1 MYSGTIVPLVTP
13 LDASDAVSHSGVDR
27 LIESVHGEVTAL
39 MPTLSSGEG
48 WLLTERQW
56 TDMVSFT
63 RKYSRGLPVLAGV
76 QLATTAEVVDRARAA
91 VTLGADGV
99 VVTTPFRAELSQ
111 EEIYQHYRTLRESV
125 AVPLFLYN
133 ESALSGNQIE
143 VDTLRRI
150 CELPDVVGIKES
162 SGSAELTREIV
173 AALPGVPVFE
183 GWENLLIHADGVA
196 GFIGPLA
203 NLEPALCNA
212 MLAGP
217 TPTLQAAIDTACK
230 RYGLFRDDW
239 YRWVKRELHR
249 RGVLGTDVV
258 VQQVS

>member
-13 LDASDAVSHSGVDR
+13 LGSTGTVACSDVDQ
-27 LIESVHGEVTAL
+27 LIGSVHGKVTAL

-76 QLATTAEVVDRARAA
+76 QLATTVEVIERARVAA
-91 VTLGADGV
+91 ALGADGV
-99 VVTTPFRAELSQ
+99 VVTTPFHAELSQ
-111 EEIYQHYRTLRESV
+111 EEMYQHYRILRESV

-133 ESALSGNQIE
+133 ESALSGNEIE

-162 SGSAELTREIV
+162 SGSAERTREIV
-173 AALPGVPVFE
+173 AALPGVPVFQ
-183 GWENLLIHADGVA
+183 GWENLLVQTEGVA

-212 MLAGP
+212 MLAKP
-217 TPTLQAAIDTACK
+217 TPVLQAAIDAACE

-239 YRWVKRELHR
+239 YRWVKRILHR
-249 RGVLGTDVV
+249 RGVLNTDAI
-258 VQQVS
+258 VQQVP

>member
-1 MYSGTIVPLVTP
+1 MYAGTIVPLVTP
-13 LDASDAVSHSGVDR
+13 LDATGAVSQPGVDR
-27 LIESVHGEVTAL
+27 LVESVHGEVTAL
-39 MPTLSSGEG
+39 IPALSSGEG

-63 RKYSRGLPVLAGV
+63 KKYSRGLPVLAGV

-91 VTLGADGV
+91 VALGADGV

-111 EEIYQHYRTLRESV
+111 EEIYQHYRNLRESV
-125 AVPLFLYN
+125 AVPLFVYH
-133 ESALSGNQIE
+133 ESVLSGNRIE

-173 AALPGVPVFE
+173 ATLPGIPVFE
-183 GWENLLIHADGVA
+183 GWENLLIHATGTA

-212 MLAGP
+212 MLAEP
-217 TPTLQAAIDTACK
+217 TPALQAAIDAACE
-230 RYGLFRDDW
+230 RYQLFRADW

-249 RGVLGTDVV
+249 RGVLDTDVV

>member
-13 LDASDAVSHSGVDR
+13 LDVNGMVSRSSVDR

-39 MPTLSSGEG
+39 MPALSSGEG
-48 WLLTERQW
+48 WLLSERQW

-63 RKYSRGLPVLAGV
+63 RKYSHGLPVLAGV
-76 QLATTAEVVDRARAA
+76 QLATTAEVVERARAA
-91 VTLGADGV
+91 AVLGADGV
-99 VVTTPFRAELSQ
+99 VVTTPFRDELSQ
-111 EEIYQHYRTLRESV
+111 EEIYQHFRTLRESM

-133 ESALSGNQIE
+133 ESTLSGNQIE
-143 VDTLRRI
+143 VDTLCRI
-150 CELPDVVGIKES
+150 CELPAVVGIKES

-183 GWENLLIHADGVA
+183 GWENLLVHADGVA

-212 MLAGP
+212 MLAEP
-217 TPTLQAAIDTACK
+217 TPALQAAIDAACE

-239 YRWVKRELHR
+239 YRWVKRILHR
-249 RGVLGTDVV
+249 RGVLNTDAV
-258 VQQVS
+258 VQKVS